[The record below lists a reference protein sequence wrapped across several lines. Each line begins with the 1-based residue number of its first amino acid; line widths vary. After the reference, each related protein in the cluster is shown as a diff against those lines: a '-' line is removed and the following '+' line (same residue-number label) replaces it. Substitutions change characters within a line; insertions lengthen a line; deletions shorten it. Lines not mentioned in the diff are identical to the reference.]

1 MGLKISA
8 KSRVDDVIEELFKNG
23 IVIVENGAMSRM
35 VARSLGP
42 VRKRKR
48 LVVARDPELKL
59 SVLMFLGQ
67 VERKQRVRRGFGG
80 SVFDLILY

>member
-1 MGLKISA
+1 MGIKINA

-23 IVIVENGAMSRM
+23 IVIVESGAMSRM
-35 VARSLGP
+35 VSRSLRH

-80 SVFDLILY
+80 SVFDVILY